1 MTNYQEARV
10 NLTNTQLNIVS
21 SPIKLGG
28 GGFLFLKFLQEGGH
42 EKLLKNRGL
51 VERGGVLIERGVSKL
66 FHQFPLRKACFRY
79 YCNTFFCRVNIHTCC
94 NQLIYSLMR
103 FTFY

>member
-28 GGFLFLKFLQEGGH
+28 GGFLFLRFLQEGGH
-42 EKLLKNRGL
+42 EKLLRNRGL
-51 VERGGVLIERGVSKL
+51 VERGGSSHRKGSFQIVSS
-66 FHQFPLRKACFRY
+66 
-79 YCNTFFCRVNIHTCC
+79 V
-94 NQLIYSLMR
+94 SLKKSM
-103 FTFY
+103 FSLLL